1 MSQLFTAEE
10 IRSGA
15 SLLEGWDLSVDF
27 QVPTIEDIENDLE
40 LASPAWTGLLKR
52 TQEAPLEAS
61 VVMD

>member
-27 QVPTIEDIENDLE
+27 QMPTIEGIENDQE
-40 LASPAWTGLLKR
+40 LAC
-52 TQEAPLEAS
+52 
-61 VVMD
+61 